1 MGSRL
6 TALLRERETGLISL
20 IALLTFVAAWR
31 DPAFLSGQNW
41 RDILVNASPVMVLA
55 CGMMPVI
62 LTGEID
68 ISVGSLTGL
77 LAGLLGVMGSTAQLG
92 WAPVATTFVILG
104 GGLLAGLGTG
114 ALVTLAR
121 VPSILATLGL
131 LTALRGVMIWVMR
144 GNQIGDF
151 PPAIR
156 WWGTGTVMGVPVL
169 VGVAG
174 IVAAGTGWLLVC
186 TPLGRRLFALGSN
199 PGAAR
204 LAGLSETRLKLFV
217 FGWCGFLTA
226 VATMMLVGK
235 LGVVDASVGRGYEL
249 LVVTCAVVGGVSI
262 RGGRGRLR
270 GVALAVLL
278 MVMIKTVLIFLKL
291 GDEATKWE
299 RAIQGGF
306 ILLAVVL
313 DHLAERRSTGEGGR
327 S

>member
-1 MGSRL
+1 MRRL
-6 TALLRERETGLISL
+6 MSALLREREAGLVAL
-20 IALLTFVAAWR
+20 IGLLTLAAAGR
-31 DPAFLSGQNW
+31 DPSFLSVQNW
-41 RDILVNASPVMVLA
+41 RDILVNAAPVMVLA

-62 LTGEID
+62 VTGEID

-77 LAGLLGVMGSTAQLG
+77 LAGLLGVMCSTAQWG
-92 WAPVATTFVILG
+92 WNPVPVTLLILAG
-104 GGLLAGLGTG
+104 GAVAGLGTG
-114 ALVTLAR
+114 ALVTFAR

-156 WWGTGTVMGVPVL
+156 WWGTGTILGLPVL
-169 VGVAG
+169 VCVAG
-174 IVAAGTGWLLVC
+174 GVVAGTGWMAVQ

-199 PGAAR
+199 PDAAR
-204 LAGLSETRLKLFV
+204 LVGLSEWRLKLFV

-226 VATMMLVGK
+226 VATLMLVGK

-270 GVALAVLL
+270 GVVLAVLL
-278 MVMIKTVLIFLKL
+278 MVMIKTVLVFLKL

-313 DHLAERRSTGEGGR
+313 DHLAERRSADAGGH